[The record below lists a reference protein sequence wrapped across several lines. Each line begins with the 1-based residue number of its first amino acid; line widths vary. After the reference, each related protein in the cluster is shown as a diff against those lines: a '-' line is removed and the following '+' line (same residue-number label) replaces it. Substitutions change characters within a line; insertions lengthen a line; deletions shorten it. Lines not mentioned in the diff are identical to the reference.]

1 MNKDRILKGIAT
13 IAVIGVVGWI
23 IWYLWEVVLYI
34 LVAAVLSL
42 VGRPLV
48 SYLTRINIFG
58 YIISRTLA
66 SALTLVVM
74 WLVIGAL
81 GMLFI
86 PLLYGKVNELASL
99 DWTSVTAVVESSLA
113 NLENLIE
120 RVFAIEITDIGETFK
135 QFMLSLV
142 DIDVAKTFAS
152 VATVIKSVAI
162 SFFSISFITFYFMK
176 EDNLFY
182 RLVALFFPDRFRSN
196 VFNALDSV
204 TALLSRYF
212 GGLMAESFMLMV
224 IISVV
229 MTLFGMHGSDAL
241 VIGLII
247 GVLNVIPYAG
257 PVIGTLLSLCIALL
271 SPIGG
276 DVLHTAIVLC
286 STVAVVKVVDDF
298 IIQPTIY
305 SDRVQAHPLEVFLC
319 ILIAGYIGGIWG
331 MLFAIPLYTVLRVF
345 AREFFSEYSLVQKLT
360 HQMTE

>member
-34 LVAAVLSL
+34 IVAAVLSL

-113 NLENLIE
+113 NLESLIE